1 MKDIVRRCHVVYVV
15 IGVVVVA
22 SGSSPSA
29 YILGLIRR
37 IDRGDLNDIRGSIEG
52 LAAVFRLHR
61 HVTNTNVCAIWS
73 GAIERSD

>member
-15 IGVVVVA
+15 MGVVVVA

-37 IDRGDLNDIRGSIEG
+37 IDRGDPNESEALSKGWPRY
-52 LAAVFRLHR
+52 
-61 HVTNTNVCAIWS
+61 
-73 GAIERSD
+73 SDCTGTSQIQTFMQYGVVL